1 MDSLHG
7 LNAATMQQYVAE
19 KQNLQRSYVLVTR
32 VKPSSNLK
40 TYCVLKTCTTVTLV
54 TNLTILLQVLDY

>member
-7 LNAATMQQYVAE
+7 LNAATMQQHVAE

-40 TYCVLKTCTTVTLV
+40 TCCVLKTCTTVTLV